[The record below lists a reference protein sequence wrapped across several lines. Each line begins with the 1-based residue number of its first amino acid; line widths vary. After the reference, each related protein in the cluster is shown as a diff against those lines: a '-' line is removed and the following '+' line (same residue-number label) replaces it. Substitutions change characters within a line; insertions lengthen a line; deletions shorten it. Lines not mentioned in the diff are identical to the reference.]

1 MKPLIVL
8 ITVFI
13 VTALISKIFLDGWN
27 LPLAGNVAMCFMLFL
42 TASGHVLFTKGMEM
56 MLPRLIPFKASVI
69 YFTGIAEVLLGIA
82 LLIEPLRHFA
92 AISLLIFF
100 VLMLPANIYAAAKQV
115 DIEKATYA
123 GPGLGY
129 LWFRIPLQILFIA
142 WVVYFSI

>member
-8 ITVFI
+8 IAVFI
-13 VTALISKIFLDGWN
+13 IATIVSRLFLNDWN
-27 LPLAGNVAMCFMLFL
+27 LPLAGNIAMCFMLFL

-56 MLPRLIPFKASVI
+56 MLPTFVPFKTFVI

-82 LLIEPLRHFA
+82 LLISPLRSLA
-92 AISLLIFF
+92 GVALLILFG
-100 VLMLPANIYAAAKQV
+100 LMLPANIYAAMKHI
-115 DIEKATYA
+115 DIEKATYT

-142 WVVYFSI
+142 WVFYFSI